1 MPHGTSSQGLGDTAG
16 AEVKT
21 GVQKRA
27 LKPTQILK
35 EFKTTGQLLWYTCWN
50 FWQLLQIVMLTSS
63 GKVHNQYWSPETVI
77 TMRDRWKTNL
87 HLRLIN
93 ESKMQVTGRFQAI
106 SKIKPVWLWECL
118 DK

>member
-35 EFKTTGQLLWYTCWN
+35 EFKTTGQLL
-50 FWQLLQIVMLTSS
+50 
-63 GKVHNQYWSPETVI
+63 
-77 TMRDRWKTNL
+77 
-87 HLRLIN
+87 
-93 ESKMQVTGRFQAI
+93 
-106 SKIKPVWLWECL
+106 
-118 DK
+118 

>member
-35 EFKTTGQLLWYTCWN
+35 GFKTTGQLL
-50 FWQLLQIVMLTSS
+50 
-63 GKVHNQYWSPETVI
+63 
-77 TMRDRWKTNL
+77 
-87 HLRLIN
+87 
-93 ESKMQVTGRFQAI
+93 
-106 SKIKPVWLWECL
+106 
-118 DK
+118 